1 MITLRNIVKSYN
13 IEDKEFH
20 ALDGVDLDIAKGEMV
35 AVMGPSGSGKS
46 TMLNIIGG
54 MDTATS
60 GEYSFDD
67 IEVSKLGNVGLYKF
81 RKNNVSFVFQQF
93 ALMNKHTVYENVEMP
108 LIAKKINRR
117 KRREI
122 VMEKLEMLNIADQAK
137 KLPTHLS
144 GGQQQRCAIARALA
158 SDNKLILADEPTG
171 ALDSSTGEEI
181 LNIFQSINKMGKTV
195 IIITHDINVASKCRR
210 IISLEDGKIKP
221 AYAD

>member
-1 MITLRNIVKSYN
+1 MIKLKNIVKSYN

-20 ALDGVDLDIAKGEMV
+20 ALDGIDLDISEGEMV
-35 AVMGPSGSGKS
+35 AIMGPSGSGKS

-60 GEYSFDD
+60 GQYMFND
-67 IEVSKLGNVGLYKF
+67 IEVSKLGNVELHKF

-108 LIAKKINRR
+108 LIAKKISRK
-117 KRREI
+117 KRRET

-171 ALDSSTGEEI
+171 ALDSSTGEDI
-181 LNIFQSINKMGKTV
+181 LNIFQSINKMGRTV
-195 IIITHDINVASKCRR
+195 IVITHDINVASKCQR
-210 IISLEDGKIKP
+210 IVSLEDGKIK
-221 AYAD
+221 

>member
-20 ALDGVDLDIAKGEMV
+20 ALDGIDLDIAEGEMV

-54 MDTATS
+54 MDTPTS
-60 GEYSFDD
+60 GEYRFNDM
-67 IEVSKLGNVGLYKF
+67 EVSKLGNVELHKF

-108 LIAKKINRR
+108 LIAKKINRKKR
-117 KRREI
+117 KEI

-195 IIITHDINVASKCRR
+195 IVITHDINVASKCQR
-210 IISLEDGKIKP
+210 IISLEDGKIK
-221 AYAD
+221 

>member
-1 MITLRNIVKSYN
+1 MIKLTNIVKSYN

-20 ALDGVDLDIAKGEMV
+20 ALDGVDLNINEGEMV
-35 AVMGPSGSGKS
+35 AIMGPSGSGKS

-60 GEYSFDD
+60 GEYMFND
-67 IEVSKLGNVGLYKF
+67 IEVSKLGNVELHKF

-93 ALMNKHTVYENVEMP
+93 ALMNKHTVFENVEMP
-108 LIAKKINRR
+108 LIAKKINRKKR
-117 KRREI
+117 KET

-181 LNIFQSINKMGKTV
+181 LNIFKSINEMGKTV
-195 IIITHDINVASKCRR
+195 IVITHDINVASKCQR
-210 IISLEDGKIKP
+210 IISHEDGKIK
-221 AYAD
+221 

>member
-1 MITLRNIVKSYN
+1 MIKLTNIVKSYN

-20 ALDGVDLDIAKGEMV
+20 ALDGVDLNINEGEMV
-35 AVMGPSGSGKS
+35 AIMGPSGSGKS

-60 GEYSFDD
+60 GEYMFND
-67 IEVSKLGNVGLYKF
+67 IEVSKLGNVELHKF

-93 ALMNKHTVYENVEMP
+93 ALMNKHTVFENVEMP
-108 LIAKKINRR
+108 LIAKKISR
-117 KRREI
+117 KKRKET

-158 SDNKLILADEPTG
+158 SDNRLILADEPTG

-181 LNIFQSINKMGKTV
+181 LNIFRSINEMGKTV
-195 IIITHDINVASKCRR
+195 IVITHDINVASKCQR
-210 IISLEDGKIKP
+210 IISLEDGKIK
-221 AYAD
+221 